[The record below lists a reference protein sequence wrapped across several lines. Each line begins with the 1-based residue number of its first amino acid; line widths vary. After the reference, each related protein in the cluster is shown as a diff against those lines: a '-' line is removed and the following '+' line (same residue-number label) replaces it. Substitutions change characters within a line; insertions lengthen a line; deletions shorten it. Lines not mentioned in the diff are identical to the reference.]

1 MMRLAPSYR
10 AWLGAVALS
19 WLLSAGCGGESSV
32 SVGVPTENNGPVLSG
47 QVAMPNGQLAAA
59 PTLYERVAAAVVA
72 RVEALVAGN
81 VRPVGA
87 GVRVRLVRIAPGN
100 VRNGA
105 IVGGETVNEVTT
117 DSAGRFSLRMPTGT
131 DPNTCR
137 FVLEVGATRDRTLTR
152 AFVDAAS
159 VDVTFESEATVRLL
173 LQEIKANH
181 VALCDLDAGELF
193 SVRSA
198 VHDSEQQAF
207 GDTAGA
213 INSSA
218 TVAAASDP
226 DVQAAIALATGAA
239 TPVPSATD
247 TVAPTATVAVPTATA
262 PRATPTHTAAATR
275 TPTQAPTRTHTAVP
289 TAAATDTAVP
299 TRTHT
304 PPPTN
309 TATTAPTNT
318 AAPTST
324 ATTAPTRTATT
335 APTNTPRPTN
345 TATAVPATATAAATA
360 TVTSALPAV
369 NLGVVAGTAGST
381 VDVPVT
387 LAANGAQ
394 IAAVATDIEFDAD
407 ALAVVGTGSGP
418 DCRVDGRLAGSKTVV
433 AEVADLGGGRAR
445 LRVGLIGK
453 TNNALITSG
462 PLYACRFAIAA
473 SASGSADLLNMSEA
487 AGPQAQAVAVASG
500 AGRIDIGIP
509 PPGLGL
515 DAGTAVAMVGDTVE
529 VTAALAARGAQVAAV
544 ASDIRFPATRLRAVA
559 GGGGAPD
566 CTLDPAIAA
575 LGKRLVAGPLPSA
588 GGQDGIRVGVIG
600 NANNTPLPGAA
611 GAAVF
616 RCRFEVLSGGGDVA
630 LEQQVEGAS
639 PSAQTVELLGQGGS
653 IAVQ

>member
-32 SVGVPTENNGPVLSG
+32 SVGVPTENNGPVISG
-47 QVAMPNGQLAAA
+47 QVAMPNGQVAAA

-72 RVEALVAGN
+72 RVEALVASN

-87 GVRVRLVRIAPGN
+87 GVRVRVVRIAPGN
-100 VRNGA
+100 IRNGA
-105 IVGGETVNEVTT
+105 IVGGQTVNEATT
-117 DSAGRFSLRMPTGT
+117 DSAGRFALRLPTGT

-159 VDVTFESEATVRLL
+159 VDVTFESEAAVRLL
-173 LQEIKANH
+173 LQEIKADR

-198 VHDSEQQAF
+198 VHDSEAQAF

-213 INSSA
+213 LNNSA
-218 TVAAASDP
+218 TVAAGSDP
-226 DVQAAIALATGAA
+226 DVQSAIALAIGAA

-247 TVAPTATVAVPTATA
+247 TVAPTATVPLPTATA
-262 PRATPTHTAAATR
+262 PRATPTHTAVATR
-275 TPTQAPTRTHTAVP
+275 TPTEAPTRTHTAVP
-289 TAAATDTAVP
+289 TATTAATDTAVP

-304 PPPTN
+304 PQPTATTAPTN
-309 TATTAPTNT
+309 TATTAPTH
-318 AAPTST
+318 
-324 ATTAPTRTATT
+324 TATT
-335 APTNTPRPTN
+335 APTNTPRPTD
-345 TATAVPATATAAATA
+345 TATVAPATATAAATA

-369 NLGVVAGTAGST
+369 NIGVVAGTAGST

-387 LAANGAQ
+387 LVANGAQ
-394 IAAVATDIEFDAD
+394 IAAVGTDIELDAE
-407 ALAVVGTGSGP
+407 ALSVVGTGSGP
-418 DCRVDGRLAGSKTVV
+418 DCRVDDRLAGSKTVV
-433 AEVADLGGGRAR
+433 AAVADLGGGRAR

-473 SASGSADLLNMSEA
+473 GASGSTDLLNVSEA

-544 ASDIRFPATRLRAVA
+544 ASDIRFPATRLRAVTGA
-559 GGGGAPD
+559 GGAPD

-575 LGKRLVAGPLPSA
+575 LAKRLVAGQLPSA

-600 NANNTPLPGAA
+600 NANNTPLPGGA

-616 RCRFEVLSGGGDVA
+616 RCRFEVLSGGGAVA
-630 LEQQVEGAS
+630 LEQQAEGAS
-639 PSAQTVELLGQGGS
+639 PAAETVELLGQGGS